1 MLSPIRSFLLESFFL
16 KKTNTSSIG
25 SYDANGKFEYQ
36 EQLLQEAN
44 TRNNFYKRPTP
55 VIAMSLNWIEENKD
69 LYKDFVSLTS
79 VLDDSNVDINGGILL
94 QAYEILKKNESE
106 ENSKIKTLSSIL
118 LCFLLSYYYDDLNNI
133 QYMIEFANRICPN
146 SSIAE
151 TYTSEEEMWKILI
164 RSISLGKLT
173 TATSVLAKF
182 LENIDESTKQHRY
195 YNMLLRLIEYYPI
208 PSIEEGNSEQVLKN
222 WKTLVSEFYL
232 HVTEEQGDNIHA
244 LFYLAIGILNGNE
257 SCILRI
263 NEVTDVDMQ
272 HWAPIFLSFFMYYI
286 PSMTLVEEYLK
297 KSQNIETPIIYND
310 IFNKNHNKLITY
322 ITIIID
328 LDNVVGFSLI
338 EILERLNILHLDED
352 FTNLIYDT
360 WYEQIMDYTITD
372 EKSILLNEVSILLK
386 IVCQSSLSMS
396 KKKRFIENITDK
408 FILSENQVLISM
420 NNNDVEYL
428 IGLFSKFRMLQ
439 SCKNL
444 YTKLGL
450 ALINNISLNIDDD
463 SGEPVTCIGTR
474 TILNGLSILSKA
486 LDYETEESFMK
497 SSMENDVLSIL
508 VGKCDI
514 ILECSLK
521 RYLSSKE
528 GEDPFKLFVEEY
540 GNMNNLLK
548 QSFVIFII
556 VKELEKTFK
565 EIEANSESVT
575 SCVKAMKY
583 LIELLKFTHI
593 KKEFKSIFVLYF
605 LNPLVEKIKEMQSK
619 GVDIEGFEG
628 ILYEVL
634 DQVNALSFKYEKEID
649 LQKYINNITS
659 QYKVKDQGESI
670 QMVTKTI
677 LDLLLVL

>member
-1 MLSPIRSFLLESFFL
+1 MLSPIRSFLLESFFS

-55 VIAMSLNWIEENKD
+55 VIDMSLNWIEENKD

-133 QYMIEFANRICPN
+133 QYMIEFANRISPN

-182 LENIDESTKQHRY
+182 LETIDESTKQHRY

-310 IFNKNHNKLITY
+310 IFNKNHNKLIT
-322 ITIIID
+322 
-328 LDNVVGFSLI
+328 
-338 EILERLNILHLDED
+338 
-352 FTNLIYDT
+352 
-360 WYEQIMDYTITD
+360 
-372 EKSILLNEVSILLK
+372 
-386 IVCQSSLSMS
+386 
-396 KKKRFIENITDK
+396 
-408 FILSENQVLISM
+408 
-420 NNNDVEYL
+420 
-428 IGLFSKFRMLQ
+428 
-439 SCKNL
+439 
-444 YTKLGL
+444 
-450 ALINNISLNIDDD
+450 
-463 SGEPVTCIGTR
+463 
-474 TILNGLSILSKA
+474 
-486 LDYETEESFMK
+486 
-497 SSMENDVLSIL
+497 
-508 VGKCDI
+508 
-514 ILECSLK
+514 
-521 RYLSSKE
+521 
-528 GEDPFKLFVEEY
+528 
-540 GNMNNLLK
+540 
-548 QSFVIFII
+548 
-556 VKELEKTFK
+556 
-565 EIEANSESVT
+565 
-575 SCVKAMKY
+575 
-583 LIELLKFTHI
+583 
-593 KKEFKSIFVLYF
+593 
-605 LNPLVEKIKEMQSK
+605 
-619 GVDIEGFEG
+619 
-628 ILYEVL
+628 
-634 DQVNALSFKYEKEID
+634 
-649 LQKYINNITS
+649 
-659 QYKVKDQGESI
+659 
-670 QMVTKTI
+670 
-677 LDLLLVL
+677 